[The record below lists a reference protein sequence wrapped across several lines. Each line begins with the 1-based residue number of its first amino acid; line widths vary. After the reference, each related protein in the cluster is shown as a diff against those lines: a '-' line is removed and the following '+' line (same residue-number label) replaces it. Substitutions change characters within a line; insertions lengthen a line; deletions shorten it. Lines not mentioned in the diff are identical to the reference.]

1 MFSLFKSSAKP
12 NEAPEPDLSNANGS
26 GVPNGA
32 EGKANGQNR
41 LTVHW
46 RVVDVAPEMFV
57 QVRDKALVDRAQSR
71 AMQTS
76 AGAETDGPFDVPAI
90 CDYQFIMSLKAPNHS
105 PLPDPQRPEGL
116 MRHHGLLPLGIEL
129 DRELHE
135 QAVYVLVRDREKPLP
150 APPFLRHDVW
160 SCLVS
165 LLGKRMDGIRHV
177 VLLGT
182 GGRVVDRVVDFF
194 YYQVEIQS
202 EVTAEVAATGEPLS
216 IDVQS
221 DDPLQIAQ
229 ARYWLRNAVDS
240 RASDIHI
247 EPGDGKGRL
256 RLRIDGEMVKVQDG
270 IPLGDLMQVITWIK
284 AQGRMDIS
292 ERRRPQDGQVRLSY
306 TQGAAR
312 RLIDVRIS
320 TIPTIHGQK
329 MVMRLLDPETLQ
341 NLAAQG
347 LQTTIPDPVLC
358 RRFTEALSSRDGIVL
373 VTGPTGSG
381 KTTTLNSALFHLLR
395 EHGDTR
401 NIVTVEDPV
410 EYTVPG
416 ANQTQVNEQ
425 AGVTFARTLRSILRQ
440 DPDIVLVGE
449 IRDPET
455 AAVAIQ
461 AALTGHLILATLH
474 TNDALGSVERLQDLG
489 VSPFLIATTV
499 RLFQAQRLVRTLC
512 PHCGTKR
519 RLTGDDLQ
527 RKVAAS
533 RLASDAERFWA
544 SGVTIYEPAGCPRC
558 EYTGYYGRLAVME
571 MAVVTPGLVSAIE
584 ARLPSRELGEIARQN
599 GYRPMVEQ
607 GVDLVCAG
615 RTTLSEVESISL
627 NAFGDGQGNS
637 LSPPKADAS
646 SPSLETARE
655 AK

>member
-1 MFSLFKSSAKP
+1 MFSLFKPPAKP

-116 MRHHGLLPLGIEL
+116 MRHHGLLPLGIDL

-194 YYQVEIQS
+194 YYQVEIQA
-202 EVTAEVAATGEPLS
+202 EETAEVAAAGEPLS
-216 IDVQS
+216 IDVQP

-240 RASDIHI
+240 RASDVHL

-256 RLRIDGEMVKVQDG
+256 RLRIDGEMIKIQDG
-270 IPLGDLMQVITWIK
+270 ISPGDLMQVITWIK

-292 ERRRPQDGQVRLSY
+292 ERRRPQDGGIRLAYS
-306 TQGAAR
+306 QGGMQ

-341 NLAAQG
+341 ALAAKG
-347 LQTTIPDPVLC
+347 LQTTIRDSRLC
-358 RRFTEALSSRDGIVL
+358 AQFTEALSARDGIVL

-381 KTTTLNSALFHLLR
+381 KTTTLNSGLFHLLR
-395 EHGDTR
+395 TYGDSR
-401 NIVTVEDPV
+401 NIVTIEDPV
-410 EYTVPG
+410 EYNVAG

-425 AGVTFARTLRSILRQ
+425 AGVTFARALRSILRQ

-449 IRDPET
+449 IRDPDT

-474 TNDALGSVERLQDLG
+474 TNDSLGAVERLQDLG
-489 VSPFLIATTV
+489 VSPFLIASTV
-499 RLFQAQRLVRTLC
+499 RIFQAQRLVRKLC
-512 PHCGTKR
+512 PHCGHKR
-519 RLTGDDLQ
+519 HLDSDDLS
-527 RKVAAS
+527 RKVAAG
-533 RLASDAERFWA
+533 RLASHAERLLA
-544 SGVTIYEPAGCPRC
+544 PGVVVYEPTGCPRC
-558 EYTGYYGRLAVME
+558 EFTGYLGRMALMEIAV
-571 MAVVTPGLVSAIE
+571 ATPELVAAIE
-584 ARLPSRELGEIARQN
+584 AKVSMHELNRIARCS
-599 GYRPMVEQ
+599 GFRPMVDH
-607 GVDLVCAG
+607 GVEMICAG
-615 RTTLSEVESISL
+615 ETTLSEVESISL
-627 NAFGDGQGNS
+627 NT
-637 LSPPKADAS
+637 KA
-646 SPSLETARE
+646 PSDSTEDLPSEQ
-655 AK
+655 